1 MKACRSSSS
10 LTWIRPCGPST
21 QRSRATRGPTSSRD
35 TGWKEC
41 NARRRWLNPSRKL
54 QKSSFGRSGVQAR
67 IAVASANSQE
77 KVCAALLQHMGFLQD
92 PGEAGGIE
100 RALLAIAPGSKTG
113 HFQRIAKASGVDF
126 SEMLFFDDRAMNVRA
141 AEKLGIVAQQV
152 SSLDGL
158 TWAQFHAGLRA
169 WRSQRRSS
177 RVLAQWMK
185 APKGPAQRS
194 VVVQF
199 TFLAK
204 TCRAS
209 VLRVFL
215 VPCSKGKNQDD
226 LKGPKVNDTHL
237 GPDLGIHRQCLSCRY
252 HNGVMFNLEVC
263 ANLAGE
269 KSHWPPSIF
278 GRHWIF
284 TKSEFIA
291 NE

>member
-1 MKACRSSSS
+1 MRSSKCGVKTGEPVPDLVAPEDFQKSSYTTTMRESAEFSQNRWIAVMKACRSSSS

-185 APKGPAQRS
+185 APKGPGPGPPPASGLGDQLIDLVDEDPS
-194 VVVQF
+194 EA
-199 TFLAK
+199 AK
-204 TCRAS
+204 EPADPEGPE
-209 VLRVFL
+209 VI
-215 VPCSKGKNQDD
+215 D
-226 LKGPKVNDTHL
+226 L
-237 GPDLGIHRQCLSCRY
+237 C
-252 HNGVMFNLEVC
+252 E
-263 ANLAGE
+263 
-269 KSHWPPSIF
+269 
-278 GRHWIF
+278 
-284 TKSEFIA
+284 
-291 NE
+291 